1 MFDRRVDPRLQ
12 RPSRVIFLSPFG
24 FVLVLFPR
32 TAASNTFV
40 SSRVRFPPS
49 QRPTQPPRPSRTFQK
64 ETNRPPPRCGTRRG
78 SRSARSTTSWTP
90 RGGGRSAGPP
100 TSRAAAGTRTSPSRS
115 PARAAASTATTRSTR
130 PPRTSRDC
138 ALLLLPSP
146 LYIFIC
152 LSSLQFDLMSL
163 MWCHRIC
170 ECDARL

>member
-1 MFDRRVDPRLQ
+1 MQ
-12 RPSRVIFLSPFG
+12 RPSRVIFLPPFG

-32 TAASNTFV
+32 TAASSTFV

-78 SRSARSTTSWTP
+78 SRSGRSTTSWTP

-100 TSRAAAGTRTSPSRS
+100 TSRAAAG
-115 PARAAASTATTRSTR
+115 PAPVPPGLRRALPR
-130 PPRTSRDC
+130 PPRRR
-138 ALLLLPSP
+138 ALPGHRGPAGTVRCYFSPPP

>member
-12 RPSRVIFLSPFG
+12 RPSRVIFLPPFG

-32 TAASNTFV
+32 TAASSTFV

-78 SRSARSTTSWTP
+78 SRSGRSTTSWTP

-146 LYIFIC
+146 PIYIYMP
-152 LSSLQFDLMSL
+152 LQSPV
-163 MWCHRIC
+163 
-170 ECDARL
+170 

>member
-1 MFDRRVDPRLQ
+1 MQ
-12 RPSRVIFLSPFG
+12 RPSRVIFLPPFG

-32 TAASNTFV
+32 TAASSTFV

-78 SRSARSTTSWTP
+78 SRSGRSTTH
-90 RGGGRSAGPP
+90 GR
-100 TSRAAAGTRTSPSRS
+100 RAARAQR
-115 PARAAASTATTRSTR
+115 RAAYLARRRGPAPVPPGLRRALPR
-130 PPRTSRDC
+130 PPRRR
-138 ALLLLPSP
+138 ALPGHRGPAGTVRCYFSPPP